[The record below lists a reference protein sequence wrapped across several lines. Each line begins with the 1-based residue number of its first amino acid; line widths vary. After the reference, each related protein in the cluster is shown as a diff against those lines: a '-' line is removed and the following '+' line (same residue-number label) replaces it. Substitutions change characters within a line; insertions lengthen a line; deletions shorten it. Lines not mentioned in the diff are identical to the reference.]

1 MNDSF
6 PCKIGS
12 KITVEEYDKFLERK
26 ESSGYKY
33 ERKTNGDVYVID
45 MSDPEH
51 STIIEMLQD
60 YFNVANGGVIRNKPI
75 RASGDGCKKTPLAY
89 LVLNL
94 YIIRFSNI

>member
-12 KITVEEYDKFLERK
+12 KITVEEYNNFLERK

-33 ERKTNGDVYVID
+33 QRKSNGDIYIID

-51 STIIEMLQD
+51 GAVCALLQA
-60 YFNVANGGVIRNKPI
+60 YFNIANGGVIINPPVDV
-75 RASGDGCKKTPLAY
+75 SGDDCK
-89 LVLNL
+89 
-94 YIIRFSNI
+94 